1 MLLTSVRM
9 NNYSSIYIVSKN
21 RTKVDNLEVYAVWLG
36 NMMQIILLNVFIA
49 VVTTGISHNPYFVIA
64 DMATLESVILF
75 FVTLILADTI
85 YYTAHKKFL
94 MLSGENEVR

>member
-1 MLLTSVRM
+1 M

-21 RTKVDNLEVYAVWLG
+21 RTKVDNLEVYAVWPG

-49 VVTTGISHNPYFVIA
+49 AVTTGISHNPYFVIA

-75 FVTLILADTI
+75 FGTLILADAA
-85 YYTAHKKFL
+85 YYILYRHFL
-94 MLSGENEVR
+94 MFSCENEVG